1 MSGAEAASAPGGH
14 GGSESRRESL
24 WAWIVV
30 ALVLIAVALIR
41 VRLLDLPLDRDEG
54 EYAYFG
60 QLLLQGVPPYA
71 SAYNFKLPGIY
82 VAYAAI
88 LAVFGQTPGAIH
100 VGLLIANA
108 IYVEVSAGNNYTCGI
123 TNKSV
128 SGNLYCTGLNNTGQL
143 GNGYSGTFY

>member
-1 MSGAEAASAPGGH
+1 MGSGGRRLCTAIRRLADGLRADTPTMSGTEAVSAPGGH
-14 GGSESRRESL
+14 GGSDSRRESL

-30 ALVLIAVALIR
+30 ALVLIGVAVIR
-41 VRLLDLPLDRDEG
+41 IRLLDLPLDRDEG

-88 LAVFGQTPGAIH
+88 LAVLGQTP
-100 VGLLIANA
+100 
-108 IYVEVSAGNNYTCGI
+108 
-123 TNKSV
+123 
-128 SGNLYCTGLNNTGQL
+128 
-143 GNGYSGTFY
+143 